1 MTISDIPLAS
11 PPLAPSA
18 SSRDSAG
25 HVPLQL
31 APRSWFKARAE
42 QVLLGVIIVVP
53 LAAIAA
59 AIPLLW
65 NRWISIRDIVLM
77 VVLYAIT
84 GHGITVGFHRYFTHG
99 AFKAKKALRVALA
112 VAGSMAVEGP
122 VIRWVADHRRHH
134 AYSDQDGDP
143 HSPWLYGRTFPALLK
158 GMFHAHVGWLFD
170 AEQTDQKR
178 FAPDLL
184 KDRSI
189 VIVHK
194 LFAAWTAISL
204 ILPAVIGGLW
214 GWSFE
219 AALQAFFWAGLVRI
233 GLLHHV
239 TWSIN
244 SICHTFGKR
253 PFKTRDES
261 ANVWPLAIVS
271 MGESWHNLHHS
282 EPTSARHGVQRGQVD
297 SSARIIW
304 TFEKLGWASDVRWP
318 DPARLAA
325 RLVVPPV
332 PAAT

>member
-1 MTISDIPLAS
+1 MTISDISLPTSL
-11 PPLAPSA
+11 LAPPA
-18 SSRDSAG
+18 AAA
-25 HVPLQL
+25 PPAMTM

-42 QVLLGVIIVVP
+42 QLLLGVIIVVP
-53 LAAIAA
+53 LAAVAA
-59 AIPLLW
+59 AVPLLW
-65 NRWISIRDIVLM
+65 NRWISWRDVILM
-77 VVLYAIT
+77 FGLYALT
-84 GHGITVGFHRYFTHG
+84 GHGITVGFHRYLTHG

-134 AYSDQDGDP
+134 AYSDGEGDP
-143 HSPWLYGRTFPALLK
+143 HSPWKYGRSSRALFK
-158 GMFHAHVGWLFD
+158 GIFHAHVGWLFD

-184 KDRSI
+184 RDRSM

-204 ILPAVIGGLW
+204 LIPAVIGWLW
-214 GWSFE
+214 GGTFE

-233 GLLHHV
+233 ALLHHV

-253 PFKTRDES
+253 PFKARDQS
-261 ANVWPLAIVS
+261 TNVWPLAIVS
-271 MGESWHNLHHS
+271 MGESWHNLHHA
-282 EPTSARHGVQRGQVD
+282 EPTSARHGVQRGQLD
-297 SSARIIW
+297 SSARLIW
-304 TFEKLGWASDVRWP
+304 VFERAGLAWDVRWP

-325 RLVVPPV
+325 RLVPV
-332 PAAT
+332 PSG